1 VVETLDITPEP
12 DEDER
17 AAILAAL
24 AADKVSHPVASEW
37 AQALL
42 PSRDGEEGTPYLE

>member
-1 VVETLDITPEP
+1 VVEPFDITPEP

-24 AADKVSHPVASEW
+24 AADEATQPAASEW